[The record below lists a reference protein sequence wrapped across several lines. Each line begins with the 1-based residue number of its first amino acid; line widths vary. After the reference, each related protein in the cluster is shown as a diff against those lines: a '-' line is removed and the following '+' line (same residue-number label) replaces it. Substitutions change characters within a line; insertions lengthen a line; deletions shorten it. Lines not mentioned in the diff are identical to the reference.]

1 MIQRSLFARAHTVRI
16 APPHTRVTRPRR
28 STLCSAADS
37 AGAPSPHSAGFH
49 AHVPDSQLDTVHD
62 PNILHTLDYQLA
74 ARIRDQLRSVQAG
87 QQELRGID
95 WASLGLPAWI
105 SDRLE
110 RLGFR
115 FTTEIQRRAAPIIL
129 DGRDAVLQSQTGSG
143 KTLAFLAP
151 LLARLQYPPQ
161 LYLEDLKGPQAL
173 VLVPSLELGV
183 QCALLL
189 FKLLGGNISQG
200 QPGDPAN
207 LFTYTGPQAIKVR
220 GLLNKEEVAMACGT
234 DYLKAVHV
242 VVATPAALQEL
253 CVQHDTRAVLQHLRC
268 VVVDEFDEV
277 LRIAPEATA
286 LALNTACSQPLERPQ
301 VVLVGATLSGEQVQA
316 AEAAGWLQAPVL
328 VQVGPQ
334 RGLPAGLNHRYA
346 VCDGLPKLAAL
357 ARLLRADMH
366 PGGQHEPQPA
376 RVMVFTE
383 SPEAAAA
390 ATVPLRDALWG
401 EHQLAVLLP
410 PSTQLPQAPS
420 DTLAQH
426 SDDVKAA
433 TSHELASTSPH
444 SASDPIRAMHSFRDQ
459 KTSLLICGPHAARGL
474 DLPAVSHVYSL
485 GLPED
490 EAQYLHRAG
499 RAGRI
504 GSRQGGIVTT
514 LVTIAEV
521 EQLQAMAVTLG
532 ITLSE
537 VEVPRLAGIADMG
550 DEAPDDEALDRL
562 RHGLEDL
569 YTCG

>member
-1 MIQRSLFARAHTVRI
+1 MW
-16 APPHTRVTRPRR
+16 
-28 STLCSAADS
+28 AA
-37 AGAPSPHSAGFH
+37 
-49 AHVPDSQLDTVHD
+49 
-62 PNILHTLDYQLA
+62 
-74 ARIRDQLRSVQAG
+74 
-87 QQELRGID
+87 
-95 WASLGLPAWI
+95 
-105 SDRLE
+105 
-110 RLGFR
+110 
-115 FTTEIQRRAAPIIL
+115 EIQRRAAPIIL
-129 DGRDAVLQSQTGSG
+129 DGRNAVLQSQTGSG

-286 LALNTACSQPLERPQ
+286 LALNTACSQPEGRPQ

-366 PGGQHEPQPA
+366 PGGQQEPQPA

-514 LVTIAEV
+514 LVTMAEV